1 MDPKYFQNRE
11 YVGTYWNRKY
21 IRAIQAVLNSTKGKI
36 GTGKSFFN
44 KAFGVNEQEFRKIL
58 YMPETFIIYRMK
70 FEESGW
76 TDRWWNDYC
85 SLTDSQKE
93 IANKVIHS
101 NKFENIQ
108 VYRKYPQVYKVLQYY
123 TISKDFNPEI
133 LNRTAIEEK
142 ELLKI

>member
-1 MDPKYFQNRE
+1 
-11 YVGTYWNRKY
+11 
-21 IRAIQAVLNSTKGKI
+21 
-36 GTGKSFFN
+36 
-44 KAFGVNEQEFRKIL
+44 
-58 YMPETFIIYRMK
+58 MPETFIIYRMK

-76 TDRWWNDYC
+76 TDRWWNAYC

-108 VYRKYPQVYKVLQYY
+108 EYRKYPQVYKVLQYY

-133 LNRTAIEEK
+133 LNRTSIEEK